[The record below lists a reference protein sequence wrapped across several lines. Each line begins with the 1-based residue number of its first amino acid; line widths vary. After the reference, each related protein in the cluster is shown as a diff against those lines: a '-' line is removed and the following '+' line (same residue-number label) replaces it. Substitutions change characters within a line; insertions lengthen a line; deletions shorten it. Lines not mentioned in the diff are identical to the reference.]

1 MVLILRTKGVEK
13 SLLEISRYNLT
24 TDFGGVIKMHSGQL
38 KMRFLP
44 TAPIH
49 IVWYI
54 LNVFDFLEVS
64 KYVFI

>member
-1 MVLILRTKGVEK
+1 MVLILRTQGVEK
-13 SLLEISRYNLT
+13 SLLEISRFNLST
-24 TDFGGVIKMHSGQL
+24 NIVGVVKTNSGEL

-54 LNVFDFLEVS
+54 LKLFDFLEVS
-64 KYVFI
+64 KCVFI

>member
-1 MVLILRTKGVEK
+1 MVLILRTQGVEK

-24 TDFGGVIKMHSGQL
+24 TDFGGVLKMNIGEQ
-38 KMRFLP
+38 KMRFIP
-44 TAPIH
+44 TVAIQ

-64 KYVFI
+64 KCVFL